1 MSVVSRHLIGCR
13 RLRLAAGIAL
23 ALSVL
28 LAGGSASAQATD
40 QSTAGTQE
48 ANPAPTTN
56 IFPSATATSQT
67 CLFGCSTQLQSCQ
80 NTCIST
86 ITGTTVVPSMT
97 TVGTTSS
104 PQACQSNCSSQQLQ
118 CSRNCTNL
126 GP

>member
-1 MSVVSRHLIGCR
+1 MSVVSRR
-13 RLRLAAGIAL
+13 RVRFRRPRLAAIAL
-23 ALSVL
+23 ALPLL
-28 LAGGSASAQATD
+28 LACGAASAQTTD
-40 QSTAGTQE
+40 QSTAGTQQ
-48 ANPAPTTN
+48 ASPAPTTN

-67 CLFGCSTQLQSCQ
+67 CLFACSTQLQNCQ

-86 ITGTTVVPSMT
+86 INGTTVIPSMT

-104 PQACQSNCSSQQLQ
+104 PSACQANCSSQQTQ